1 MSIKN
6 VVGITMG
13 DPCGIGPEIILKAL
27 KSSYSNSLNEF
38 LVIGSYYAI
47 STVNQNLSINMP
59 VKKINQFDDFDS
71 NETTMIQILDPENID
86 AEYIQPGVLSKE
98 AGKACMEWVEIAA
111 HLCLENKIQ
120 GMATA
125 PVNKEAA
132 SLAGYVQIGH
142 MELLQSITNS
152 PEVATMLISKN
163 LRVVHL
169 TTHKPVQIACD
180 FVTKENIYNMIKLT
194 NTNFIN
200 WGFDNPR
207 IGVAALN
214 PHGSDGG
221 LLGREENEE
230 ISPAIIQAR
239 QENINVEGPI
249 PADIIFN
256 QAIDNRFDAVI
267 CMYHDQ
273 GHIPVKVYG
282 FEESITVNLGLPLIR
297 TSVDHGTAFDIAW
310 KGIADNTSMVEA
322 IKLAQNLISG
332 SNLGN

>member
-1 MSIKN
+1 
-6 VVGITMG
+6 MG

-38 LVIGSYYAI
+38 LVIGSYYAM

-59 VKKINQFDDFDS
+59 VKKINQFDDFDP

-239 QENINVEGPI
+239 QENINVSR
-249 PADIIFN
+249 N
-256 QAIDNRFDAVI
+256 
-267 CMYHDQ
+267 C
-273 GHIPVKVYG
+273 
-282 FEESITVNLGLPLIR
+282 S
-297 TSVDHGTAFDIAW
+297 
-310 KGIADNTSMVEA
+310 
-322 IKLAQNLISG
+322 
-332 SNLGN
+332 

>member
-1 MSIKN
+1 
-6 VVGITMG
+6 MG